1 MTRTISYLFIIF
13 LIPSSVYS
21 QTKISGHVVDLQL
34 GEPIKGATIF
44 IHDEFNIALNPPLQT
59 STNEFGYFEFVDMDP
74 GKYSVNAFVYYE
86 AYGDTFAYVYQ
97 PGVVTLE
104 KETPN
109 IRAFG
114 DSFMID
120 FGFSK
125 YYFDYLVNNQNS
137 TGQLQLR
144 EQFAGF
150 DPNIS
155 TNAHTLL
162 RFLRHRV
169 YVRNG
174 FNFKKNESVFLEKKT
189 W

>member
-1 MTRTISYLFIIF
+1 MTRTTFYLLLIF

-59 STNEFGYFEFVDMDP
+59 STNEFGYFEFLDMDP
-74 GKYSVNAFVYYE
+74 GKYSVNAFAYYE

-97 PGVVTLE
+97 PGIITLE
-104 KETPN
+104 KEYPK
-109 IRAFG
+109 AFG
-114 DSFMID
+114 DNFMID

-125 YYFDYLVNNQNS
+125 YYFDHLVNNQNS
-137 TGQLQLR
+137 TDQLH
-144 EQFAGF
+144 EQFAAFGA
-150 DPNIS
+150 NTN

-169 YVRNG
+169 YVRNS
-174 FNFKKNESVFLEKKT
+174 FNFKRNESVFLEKKT